1 MIKIR
6 NPFKGFTKFEWA
18 LWISSLAAITATHFA
33 VGGGDTLSLVASL
46 IGVTS
51 LIYAARGD
59 VIAPC
64 LFIAFAI
71 IYAVISYFSGYYG
84 EMIIYLGMQL
94 PISCVSLVSWFK
106 NRGEGARVKISALT
120 WKKLLFALGLAAII
134 TVPFYFL
141 LEYFNTLN
149 LIPSTVSVATSVT
162 ALCLMA
168 LRIPQFALAF
178 ILNDIVM
185 IVLWSLTLSTSLE
198 HISLV
203 VCFSIFLIN
212 DGYTFINW
220 LRKARSSRGQVS

>member
-1 MIKIR
+1 MKLY
-6 NPFKGFTKFEWA
+6 NPFKGFKKFEWA
-18 LWISSLAAITATHFA
+18 LWLSSLAAITAAHFISNGED
-33 VGGGDTLSLVASL
+33 VLSLIASL

-51 LIYAARGD
+51 LIFAARGD
-59 VIAPC
+59 VIAPM

-94 PISCVSLVSWFK
+94 PVSCASLVTWLK
-106 NRGEGARVKISALT
+106 NRGADAKVKVGTLT
-120 WKKLLFALGLAAII
+120 PKKLIITLALAVCV

-149 LIPSTVSVATSVT
+149 LIPSTISVATSVC
-162 ALCLMA
+162 ALFLMS
-168 LRIPQFALAF
+168 LRIPQYALAF

-185 IVLWSLTLSTSLE
+185 IVLWSLTLAESID

-203 VCFSIFLIN
+203 VCFSIFLVN
-212 DGYTFINW
+212 DGYTFISW
-220 LRKARSSRGQVS
+220 LKRQRADNTV